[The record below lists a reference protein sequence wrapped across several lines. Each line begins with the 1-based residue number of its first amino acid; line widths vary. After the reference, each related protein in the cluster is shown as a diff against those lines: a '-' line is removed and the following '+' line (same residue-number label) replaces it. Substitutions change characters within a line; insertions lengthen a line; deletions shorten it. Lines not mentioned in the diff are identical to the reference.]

1 MNDQRSFKRSIKC
14 LFLLLCGIFA
24 VAEITAIMGIL
35 GIGNKVFQISFHL
48 IILLVLIVLFVLGY
62 RYLAERFVDPLL
74 EMDIAV
80 KALAKGDLSVK
91 VTYESDN
98 ELGRLSGSL
107 GRLPIC

>member
-74 EMDIAV
+74 EIGYCC
-80 KALAKGDLSVK
+80 KSSCK
-91 VTYESDN
+91 
-98 ELGRLSGSL
+98 R
-107 GRLPIC
+107 